1 MSIEVALEHGDL
13 VGVDLFN
20 TVAYRGNTWDLE
32 HLKPYS
38 FLAAVDGISH
48 PLRVV
53 VIFACHCFTREATLE
68 EKTRNLVPDEDWY
81 SDNREKRI
89 LDEERYLLSRKYL
102 PAMVKDLVKRKIYVA
117 DENRKNGN
125 FVTREIETGP
135 GTTGLY
141 SLFFEVVNER
151 KHKFKLRIQS
161 AYVRGKLTRREL
173 EAKSVRLHTIFKAAF
188 HGKKIKA

>member
-13 VGVDLFN
+13 VDEELFN
-20 TVAYRGNTWDLE
+20 TVVYRGTTWDLE

-38 FLAAVDGISH
+38 FVVTVDGISR

-68 EKTRNLVPDEDWY
+68 ERTLNLVPDEDWY
-81 SDNREKRI
+81 SDDRETRV
-89 LDEERYLLSRKYL
+89 LDEERYLLSKKYL
-102 PAMVKDLVKRKIYVA
+102 PTMVKDLVQRKIYVA
-117 DENRKNGN
+117 DENRKSGN
-125 FVTREIETGP
+125 FVTREIETGS
-135 GTTGLY
+135 GTSGLY
-141 SLFFEVVNER
+141 SLFFEVENER
-151 KHKFKLRIQS
+151 KHKLKLRVQS
-161 AYVRGKLTRREL
+161 AYVRGKLTRRES